1 MENIRHHANV
11 KEERFE
17 KVLRE
22 KDIFAIAF
30 GALIGGGWVVLVG
43 TWVNKAKSTGAMI
56 AFIMAAVMIIFEG
69 LIYAELTSAMPLTG
83 GEQQFSMRAMGK
95 TGSFICTWGLIL
107 SYIGV
112 AAFEACAL
120 PSVLQ
125 YIFPGFL
132 KGYMYTIAGF
142 KVYASWVAVGSVSA
156 LVLTLINIKGVK
168 SAVALQ
174 NTLTY
179 IIAGIGIVLIAL
191 SAVKGNTENMQPFFE
206 DGYKGVLSIAVMT
219 PFMFLGFDVIPQAA
233 EEIKVPLKR
242 IGRVMIFSIIM
253 AAIWYIAIIFAVSM
267 AMNAVEMKSAELVTA
282 DAMKKLWNNKQLAAN
297 VVIIG
302 GAAGILS
309 SWNSFF
315 IGGSRAIFA
324 LSEIK
329 LIPEAFSKLHPKFN
343 TPYIAVI
350 FVGILSII
358 APFFGQEMLTWLTN
372 VGSFGAVLAYLF
384 VAVSFMLLRKNEPEL
399 ERPYKVKYPKLVG
412 TMAVLLTGGMLMLY
426 IPGLPSGFTKEE
438 FIIAGGWILL
448 GAACYYLSLASWE
461 KKGYSDEVLFGDTP
475 YYINKRKKEKEKLD
489 IEAGQNQ
496 V

>member
-30 GALIGGGWVVLVG
+30 GAMIGWGWVVLVG
-43 TWVNKAKSTGAMI
+43 TWVNKAGSIGAMI

-461 KKGYSDEVLFGDTP
+461 KKGYSDEVL
-475 YYINKRKKEKEKLD
+475 
-489 IEAGQNQ
+489 
-496 V
+496 

>member
-30 GALIGGGWVVLVG
+30 GAMIGWGWVVLVG
-43 TWVNKAKSTGAMI
+43 TWVNKAGSIGAMI

-461 KKGYSDEVLFGDTP
+461 KKGYSDEVLFGDTL

>member
-30 GALIGGGWVVLVG
+30 GAMIGWGWVVLVG
-43 TWVNKAKSTGAMI
+43 TWVHKAGSIGAMI

-253 AAIWYIAIIFAVSM
+253 AAIWDIAIIFAVSM

>member
-17 KVLRE
+17 KVLKE
-22 KDIFAIAF
+22 KDVFAIAF
-30 GALIGGGWVVLVG
+30 GAMIGWGWVVLVG
-43 TWVNKAKSTGAMI
+43 IWVNKAGSLGAMA
-56 AFIMAAVMIIFEG
+56 AFVIAAVMIIFEG

-156 LVLTLINIKGVK
+156 LILTFINIRGVK
-168 SAVALQ
+168 TAAALQ
-174 NTLTY
+174 NALTY
-179 IIAGIGIVLIAL
+179 IIAIIGVALIAL
-191 SAVKGNTENMQPFFE
+191 SAVKGHPHNMHPFFE

-233 EEIKVPLKR
+233 EEIKVPLNR
-242 IGRVMIFSIIM
+242 IGRVIIFSIIM

-267 AMNAVEMKSAELVTA
+267 AMNASEMKLAELVTA
-282 DAMKKLWNNKQLAAN
+282 DAMKKLLDNKQAAAN

-329 LIPEAFSKLHPKFN
+329 LIPESFSKLHPKFN

-350 FVGILSII
+350 FVGICSVI
-358 APFFGQEMLTWLTN
+358 APFFGEEMLTWLTN

-384 VAVSFMLLRKNEPEL
+384 VAISFILLRKNEPEL

-412 TMAVLLTGGMLMLY
+412 TMAVILTGGMLTLY

-438 FIIAGGWILL
+438 FIIAGGWIIL
-448 GAACYYLSLASWE
+448 GVVCYYTSLAGWK
-461 KKGYSDEVLFGDTP
+461 KKGYSDEVLFGNTP
-475 YYINKRKKEKEKLD
+475 YYINKRKRENQKSSLDAEKAFK
-489 IEAGQNQ
+489 
-496 V
+496 

>member
-30 GALIGGGWVVLVG
+30 GAMIGWGWVVLVG
-43 TWVNKAKSTGAMI
+43 TWVNKAGSIGAMI

-233 EEIKVPLKR
+233 EEIKAR
-242 IGRVMIFSIIM
+242 
-253 AAIWYIAIIFAVSM
+253 
-267 AMNAVEMKSAELVTA
+267 
-282 DAMKKLWNNKQLAAN
+282 
-297 VVIIG
+297 
-302 GAAGILS
+302 
-309 SWNSFF
+309 
-315 IGGSRAIFA
+315 
-324 LSEIK
+324 
-329 LIPEAFSKLHPKFN
+329 HPRCK
-343 TPYIAVI
+343 
-350 FVGILSII
+350 
-358 APFFGQEMLTWLTN
+358 
-372 VGSFGAVLAYLF
+372 
-384 VAVSFMLLRKNEPEL
+384 
-399 ERPYKVKYPKLVG
+399 
-412 TMAVLLTGGMLMLY
+412 
-426 IPGLPSGFTKEE
+426 
-438 FIIAGGWILL
+438 
-448 GAACYYLSLASWE
+448 
-461 KKGYSDEVLFGDTP
+461 
-475 YYINKRKKEKEKLD
+475 
-489 IEAGQNQ
+489 
-496 V
+496 

>member
-1 MENIRHHANV
+1 
-11 KEERFE
+11 
-17 KVLRE
+17 
-22 KDIFAIAF
+22 
-30 GALIGGGWVVLVG
+30 
-43 TWVNKAKSTGAMI
+43 
-56 AFIMAAVMIIFEG
+56 
-69 LIYAELTSAMPLTG
+69 
-83 GEQQFSMRAMGK
+83 
-95 TGSFICTWGLIL
+95 
-107 SYIGV
+107 
-112 AAFEACAL
+112 
-120 PSVLQ
+120 
-125 YIFPGFL
+125 
-132 KGYMYTIAGF
+132 
-142 KVYASWVAVGSVSA
+142 
-156 LVLTLINIKGVK
+156 
-168 SAVALQ
+168 
-174 NTLTY
+174 
-179 IIAGIGIVLIAL
+179 
-191 SAVKGNTENMQPFFE
+191 
-206 DGYKGVLSIAVMT
+206 
-219 PFMFLGFDVIPQAA
+219 
-233 EEIKVPLKR
+233 
-242 IGRVMIFSIIM
+242 
-253 AAIWYIAIIFAVSM
+253 
-267 AMNAVEMKSAELVTA
+267 MNAVEMKSAELVTA